1 MKIRERD
8 VVIFIALISVLLIVG
23 AVIFKTRTPASAA
36 ATSLQGEQAI
46 EQLKKQGAYNS
57 LTAAVT
63 ATRYNAQPIADGKAF
78 QFANPAQGFKATF
91 AAADSDTAPGL
102 RVVTGEAKQQ
112 SELAIKL
119 VAYGY
124 DKSLSLL
131 KPTTLDA
138 KENRIE
144 YGHALN
150 STAGNSTSAIREWF
164 INNPEGI
171 EHGFVL
177 SAPPAGKQA
186 ESAQL
191 RVQMEIG
198 GTWRPVLEPE
208 TQTIGLRSADGDQ
221 AFSYGKLH
229 VFDAQQKELPAHFE
243 VSGNQLSIVVD
254 DGAAEYPLTID
265 PVLTLQ
271 AKIIGPS
278 GGPNDHVGASVAIS
292 GDTAVVGAPD
302 DDITAPD
309 QGSVY
314 VFTRSGDTWT
324 QQAKIVAEA
333 DQGDQFGYSVAI
345 DGDTLVAGAFRDNI
359 GNEFDQGSA
368 YVYARTGT
376 TWNLQQKLTASDGA
390 QDHWLG
396 LSVAISGTTVLA
408 SAPAANAVYVF
419 TPIAGTWRQQQKLI
433 PNDTTQGMFF
443 GGSVALDGDTAF
455 VGAFGASSGAGAA
468 YVFKRI
474 GGGWTQQQ
482 KLTAADG
489 LPDDQFGFS
498 VTLSGNTAAIGAP
511 GDDNGAIGNQGSAY
525 IFVRNAAGIWSPQAK
540 VSPSSGDAEDF
551 FGIAIALSGDF
562 LAVGAA
568 FDDVSTALNQGSV
581 YVFSRESTTWT
592 QRDKLI
598 AVDGASNDTFG
609 RAIAIGPRHLL
620 AGSTGADIGG
630 DTDEGAV
637 YAFQVTGRIGINGGA
652 GILGSETFGAGGD
665 QIGTSVAISG
675 DTAVVGAPGS
685 DVSGFTDQGA
695 VYVYQR
701 NGAAWALQ
709 ATVTAPDGDVSDF
722 FGNSVAIHGD
732 TLVVGASRD
741 ENPGLPER
749 GAAYVF
755 VRIGTAWNF
764 QQRLFPAN
772 GRANDHF
779 GWSVSISGETIA
791 VGAPDYD
798 GTSGAATNS
807 GAIYVF
813 TRSDDF
819 WTQQTTAGT
828 NVQESKLGWAVAL
841 RGNTLIAGAPLRSV
855 SLLSQGMVR
864 IYTRTGT
871 TWTSQLDLTAPDAVS
886 QDEFGISVALSEDE
900 NTLVSGSFFADAPNS
915 NQGAAYV
922 FKRAN
927 AAGSLWNLETKLT
940 DANGQA
946 QDNFGETV
954 SISGE
959 NVIVGARVDNEP
971 GVNDWGSAF
980 VFERRGT
987 SWVRVQQLN
996 AFTAQAGTFFGGSV
1010 GFSGGQMVIGA
1021 PGFDDGAQTDQ
1032 GVAFIAGGLGCLSLT
1047 VTPATLPN
1055 GFVGNA
1061 YSQTLGA
1068 TGDSQSHNF
1077 VVSGG
1082 ALPIGLNLTSSGTL
1096 SGTPVATGT
1105 YNFTVTATGSNLCSA
1120 SRNYT
1125 VAVPGNCG
1133 EFTISPTSQNFTAAG
1148 GSGVVNV
1155 TADSGCSWPASSN
1168 AAWITLNNFGSVGS
1182 DTISFTIAINT
1193 GPARVGTLTVAGR
1206 GFIVNQSASTAGS
1219 GLQFYPLAHPVRLL
1233 DTRVGAPGCDAP
1245 GAMIVGGTF
1254 RTQTA
1259 AGRTCDGLT
1268 IPSNARV
1275 LVGNITTVESGGG
1288 FLTLYPSDIPR
1299 PLAANSNY
1307 AANQTLNNVFTVG
1320 LGANDGAFN
1329 IFVNS
1334 NTNVVVDV
1342 TGYYA
1347 PPSAMGLYFHP
1358 LPHPVRWADTRVG
1371 ATACFT
1377 PGAPLIAGST
1387 MTQGGTGTCDVTIP
1401 AGALAVVGNATAV
1414 NPQANGFLTLFPAD
1428 AARPL
1433 VASSN
1438 FQAGFNM
1445 NTAFTVGLS
1454 PSGQF
1459 NIFTAAT
1466 TDLVIDLLGYY
1477 STQLIDA
1484 NGQGLLFNA
1493 LPTPVRL
1500 LDTRVS
1506 QAACFMPGAPMN
1518 GGGIYTQDT
1527 MGTCTSIFGSARAVV
1542 GNATTVNATA
1552 NGFLTFWPST
1562 APSQPFVATSNYRAG
1577 QVFNRHFTVVLG
1589 GDGAF
1594 NRFASTTTDLVIDL
1608 VGYFAL

>member
-1 MKIRERD
+1 MKKYATIIIS
-8 VVIFIALISVLLIVG
+8 IFAML
-23 AVIFKTRTPASAA
+23 SAA
-36 ATSLQGEQAI
+36 AVASRQTTSVNSAAAKQAALQGASAI
-46 EQLKKQGAYNS
+46 KQLKQSGTYDS
-57 LTAAVT
+57 LASAVNAA
-63 ATRYNAQPIADGKAF
+63 RYNAQPIQNTKAF
-78 QFANPAQGFKATF
+78 KFVNPEQGFNATF
-91 AAADSDTAPGL
+91 AAADSAAAPGL
-102 RVVTGEAKQQ
+102 RVATGETKQQ
-112 SELAIKL
+112 NELAIKL

-124 DKSLSLL
+124 DGNLSLL
-131 KPTTLDA
+131 KTTSLDA
-138 KENRIE
+138 KDNRVE

-150 STAGNSTSAIREWF
+150 SVAGNSPPAIREWF

-186 ESAQL
+186 ESEQL

-198 GTWRPVLEPE
+198 GSWQPVLEPE
-208 TQTIGLRSADGDQ
+208 TQTVGLRSVDGAQ
-221 AFSYGKLH
+221 AFRYGKLH
-229 VFDAQQKELPAHFE
+229 VFDARQKELPAHFE
-243 VSGNQLSIVVD
+243 LDGKQLSIVVD
-254 DGAAEYPLTID
+254 DRAAEYPLTID
-265 PVLTLQ
+265 QVLALQ

-302 DDITAPD
+302 DDITSPD

-314 VFTRSGDTWT
+314 VFTRTGDTWT
-324 QQAKIVAEA
+324 QQAKIVAEP
-333 DQGDQFGYSVAI
+333 DQDEYFGVSVAI
-345 DGDTLVAGAFRDNI
+345 DGDTLVAGAYKDNI
-359 GNEFDQGSA
+359 GSSLDQGSA

-376 TWNLQQKLTASDGA
+376 TWNLRQKLTAVDGT
-390 QDHWLG
+390 DNNWFG

-408 SAPAANAVYVF
+408 SAPLTNSTYVF
-419 TPIAGTWRQQQKLI
+419 ALIAGTWRQQQKLT
-433 PNDTTQGMFF
+433 PSDNVQDMFF
-443 GGSVALDGDTAF
+443 GGSVALDGDTAL
-455 VGAFGASSGAGAA
+455 VGAFGASNGTGAV
-468 YVFKRI
+468 YVFKRV
-474 GGGWTQQQ
+474 GVGWGQQQ
-482 KLTAADG
+482 KLTASDG
-489 LPDDQFGFS
+489 LPDDQFGFA
-498 VTLSGNTAAIGAP
+498 VTLSGDTAAIGAP
-511 GDDNGAIGNQGSAY
+511 GDDNGAIVNQGSAY
-525 IFVRNAAGIWSPQAK
+525 VFVRNGAGIWVPQTK
-540 VSPSSGDAEDF
+540 LSPSAGDTDDF
-551 FGIAIALSGDF
+551 FGIAIALNADF

-568 FDDVSTALNQGSV
+568 YDDVSTALNQGSV

-598 AVDGASNDTFG
+598 AIDGAADDSFG
-609 RAIAIGPRHLL
+609 RAIAVGPRHLL
-620 AGSTGADIGG
+620 VGSLGSDIGG
-630 DTDEGAV
+630 DANEGAV
-637 YAFQVTGRIGINGGA
+637 YAFQVTGRIGINGGN
-652 GILGSETFGAGGD
+652 GILGGETFGAGGD
-665 QIGTSVAISG
+665 LIGTCVAISG
-675 DTAVVGAPGS
+675 DTVVVGAPGT
-685 DVSGFTDQGA
+685 DVSGFANQGV

-701 NGAAWALQ
+701 NGAAWVLQ
-709 ATVTAPDGDVSDF
+709 ATVTAPDGDSNDF
-722 FGNSVAIHGD
+722 FGDSVAINGD
-732 TLVVGASRD
+732 TLVVGAPRD
-741 ENPGLPER
+741 GNPGLPER

-755 VRIGTAWNF
+755 VRIGTVWNF
-764 QQRLFPAN
+764 EQRLFPAN

-779 GWSVSISGETIA
+779 GWSVGVSGDTIG

-798 GTSGAATNS
+798 GTSGAVTNS

-813 TRSDDF
+813 TRSAGL
-819 WTQQTTAGT
+819 WSQQTTAGT
-828 NVQESKLGWAVAL
+828 NVQESKLGWSVAL
-841 RGNTLIAGAPLRSV
+841 RGNTLAAGAPLRSV

-871 TWTSQLDLTAPDAVS
+871 TWTNQLDLTAPDAVS
-886 QDEFGISVALSEDE
+886 QDQFGISVALSEDE
-900 NTLVSGSFFADAPNS
+900 NTLVSGSFFADAPNT

-927 AAGSLWNLETKLT
+927 AAGSQWNLEAKLT
-940 DANGQA
+940 DVNGQA
-946 QDNFGETV
+946 QDNFGEDV

-959 NVIVGARVDNEP
+959 NIIVGARVDNEP

-987 SWVRVQQLN
+987 SWIRVQQLN
-996 AFTAQAGTFFGGSV
+996 AFTAQAGIFFGGSV
-1010 GFSGGQMVIGA
+1010 GISGGQMVIGA

-1061 YSQTLGA
+1061 YSQTLNA
-1068 TGDSQSHNF
+1068 TGDSQPHNF

-1082 ALPIGLNLTSSGTL
+1082 SLPVGLGLTSSGTL

-1105 YNFTVTATGSNLCSA
+1105 YNFTVTATGPNMCSA

-1125 VAVPGNCG
+1125 VAVTGNCG
-1133 EFTISPTSQNFTAAG
+1133 EFTINPTSQNFTAAG
-1148 GSGVVNV
+1148 GSGLINV
-1155 TADSGCSWPASSN
+1155 TADGGCSWSASSN
-1168 AAWITLNNFGSVGS
+1168 AGWITLNNFGGVG
-1182 DTISFTIAINT
+1182 DDVISFTVAINT

-1233 DTRVGAPGCDAP
+1233 DTRAGASGCDAP
-1245 GAMIVGGTF
+1245 GAMIAGGTF

-1275 LVGNITTVESGGG
+1275 LIGNITTVESGGG
-1288 FLTLYPSDIPR
+1288 FLTLYPSDIPK

-1307 AANQTLNNVFTVG
+1307 AANQILNNVFTVG
-1320 LGANDGAFN
+1320 LGGNDGAFN

-1347 PPSAMGLYFHP
+1347 PPSASGLYFHP
-1358 LPHPVRWADTRVG
+1358 LPRPVRWVDTRVG

-1377 PGAPLIAGST
+1377 PGAPLSGGST
-1387 MTQGGTGTCDVTIP
+1387 ATHFGTGTCDVTIP

-1428 AARPL
+1428 ATRPL

-1438 FQAGFNM
+1438 FQTGINM

-1459 NIFTAAT
+1459 NIFTAST

-1500 LDTRVS
+1500 LDTR
-1506 QAACFMPGAPMN
+1506 QGQPACFTPGAPMN
-1518 GGGIYTQDT
+1518 GGGTYTQDII
-1527 MGTCTSIFGSARAVV
+1527 GTCTTIFGSARAVV

-1589 GDGAF
+1589 GDNAF